1 MKDLVE
7 YISKSIASKP
17 DEVTVTE
24 ETNDEEVTL
33 IKLEVA
39 PEDKGKVIGR
49 QGREAQSIRILLRV
63 SAVKNGT
70 KAILEIV

>member
-7 YISKSIASKP
+7 FIAKSIASKP

-24 ETNDEEVTL
+24 EINDEDVTV

-39 PEDKGKVIGR
+39 AEDKGKVIGR
-49 QGREAQSIRILLRV
+49 QGRVAQSIRVLLRV
-63 SAVKNGT
+63 SAVKRGT

>member
-7 YISKSIASKP
+7 FIAKSIASKP

-24 ETNDEEVTL
+24 EINDEDVTV

-39 PEDKGKVIGR
+39 AEDKGKVIGR
-49 QGREAQSIRILLRV
+49 QGRVAQSIRVLLRV
-63 SAVKNGT
+63 SAIKSGT

>member
-7 YISKSIASKP
+7 YIAKSIASKP

-49 QGREAQSIRILLRV
+49 QGRVAQSIRLLLRV
-63 SAVKNGT
+63 SAVKN
-70 KAILEIV
+70 